1 MASIKRR
8 TVLCMLAAAAT
19 PAIAKAAPV
28 EQDFFKDQVAK
39 GTLPGVKDRLPLVP
53 RIVKLKEKGR
63 LPGTHG
69 GTVRMLIGRQKD
81 IRLMTINGYARLV
94 GYDEKLN
101 LQPDIL
107 ESFEQID
114 DRIFT
119 FHLRPGH
126 RWSDGSPFTTEDFR
140 YYWEDVLTNKK
151 LRRRGLPRELLSD
164 GKPPI
169 FEVIDELTV
178 RYTWGSPHPG
188 FLQSLASAQA
198 LTLAVPSAYM
208 KQFHVDYVGEEK
220 VAEAIKK
227 YRVETWPDL
236 HTKLSRSYRPENPDL
251 PTLDPWMNTTEPPA
265 QQFVFDRNPY
275 FHRVDENG
283 LQLPYVD
290 RYLLNVSSS
299 DIISAKSGAG
309 ETDLQI
315 TNLDFSDYTFLKSAE
330 KLHPVN
336 VSLWKRVQGSRIALL
351 PNLNCADMAWRDFL
365 RNRDVRRALS
375 IAINRREINMVS
387 FFGLAK
393 ESADTV
399 LEESPLYKRE
409 YAEAWAQYDPDEAN
423 ALLDQ
428 AGYSERNSSGIRLLS
443 DGRPIEIVIETAGES
458 TLETDVLELVTDH
471 WRAIGL
477 APFIRV
483 SQRDIFR
490 SRAIAGETTMAVWV
504 GLDNGVPTVDMSP
517 EGLAPTADDQ
527 MQWPLW
533 GMNHITQGK
542 EGLPVDLPAPQRLL
556 DLFNAWERSTNTA
569 QREKIWHEMLAIRA
583 ENVFSIGIVNAALQ
597 PIVHSS
603 QLRNVPAEALYGFAP
618 TCYFGVYMPDT
629 FWFDESV

>member
-1 MASIKRR
+1 MASINRR

-19 PAIAKAAPV
+19 PAVAQATPIEP
-28 EQDFFKDQVAK
+28 EFFVDMVGK
-39 GTLPGVKDRLPLVP
+39 GALPPVKDRLPSVP
-53 RIVKLKEKGR
+53 RVVNLAEKGR
-63 LPGTHG
+63 LAGKHG

-94 GYDEKLN
+94 GFDEQLN

-107 ESFEQID
+107 ESYEQVD
-114 DRIFT
+114 GRIFT
-119 FHLRPGH
+119 FRLRAGH
-126 RWSDGSPFTTEDFR
+126 RWSDGSPFTAEDFR
-140 YYWEDVLTNKK
+140 YTWEDVLTNKK
-151 LRRRGLPRELLSD
+151 LRRRGLPREFLSD
-164 GKPPI
+164 GRPPV
-169 FEVIDELTV
+169 FEVVDEQTV
-178 RYTWGSPHPG
+178 RYTWDTPHPG

-198 LTLAVPSAYM
+198 LTLAMPSAYM

-220 VAEAIKK
+220 VAEAIEK

-251 PTLDPWMNTTEPPA
+251 PTLDPWRNTTLPPA
-265 QQFVFDRNPY
+265 QQYIFERNPY

-283 LQLPYVD
+283 RQLPYVD
-290 RYLLNVSSS
+290 QFLLNVSSS
-299 DIISAKSGAG
+299 DIISAKTGAG

-315 TNLDFSDYTFLKSAE
+315 THLDFSDYTFLKSAE
-330 KLHPVN
+330 DIHPVDVN
-336 VSLWKRVQGSRIALL
+336 LWKRVQGSRIALF
-351 PNLNCADMAWRDFL
+351 PNLNCADLVWREFL
-365 RNRDVRRALS
+365 RHRDVRCALS

-399 LEESPLYKRE
+399 LQESPLYKPN
-409 YAEAWAQYDPDEAN
+409 YALAWAQFDPDEAN
-423 ALLDQ
+423 ALLDR
-428 AGYSERNSSGIRLLS
+428 AGYSERNDAGVRLLP
-443 DGRPIEIVIETAGES
+443 DGRPIDIVIETAGES

-504 GLDNGVPTVDMSP
+504 GLDNGVPTADMTP
-517 EGLAPTADDQ
+517 AGLAPTADDQ

-542 EGLPVDLPAPQRLL
+542 EGLPVDMPEAKRLL
-556 DLFNAWERSTNTA
+556 DLLHAWERSTESA
-569 QREKIWHEMLAIRA
+569 QREAIWHEMLAIRA

-603 QLRNVPAEALYGFAP
+603 RLRNVPAEGLYGFAP

-629 FWFDESV
+629 FWFDESA

>member
-1 MASIKRR
+1 MALIKRR

-19 PAIAKAAPV
+19 PAVARANPP
-28 EQDFFKDQVAK
+28 EQDFFKDLVSTGA
-39 GTLPGVKDRLPLVP
+39 LPAMKKRLPLVP
-53 RIVKLKEKGR
+53 RVVSLEEKGR
-63 LPGTHG
+63 LPGRHG

-94 GYDEKLN
+94 GFDEQLN

-107 ESFEQID
+107 ESYEQVD
-114 DRIFT
+114 GKIFT
-119 FHLRPGH
+119 FRLRAGH
-126 RWSDGSPFTTEDFR
+126 RWSDGSPFTSEDFR
-140 YYWEDVLTNKK
+140 YNWEDVLTNKD
-151 LRRRGLPRELLSD
+151 LRRRGLPREFLSG
-164 GKPPI
+164 GKPPV

-178 RYTWGSPHPG
+178 RYTWDTPHPG

-198 LTLAVPSAYM
+198 LTLALPSAYM

-251 PTLDPWMNTTEPPA
+251 PTLDPWRNTTAPPA
-265 QQFVFDRNPY
+265 QQYIFERNPY

-283 LQLPYVD
+283 LQLPYID
-290 RYLLNVSSS
+290 RFLLNVSSS
-299 DIISAKSGAG
+299 DIISAKTGAG

-315 TNLDFSDYTFLKSAE
+315 THLDFANYTFLKSAE
-330 KLHPVN
+330 KLHPVDVN
-336 VSLWKRVQGSRIALL
+336 LWKRVQGSRIALF
-351 PNLNCADMAWRDFL
+351 PNLNCADAAWRDFL

-399 LEESPLYKRE
+399 LPESPLYKPE
-409 YAEAWAQYDPDEAN
+409 YAEAWSHYDPDEAN
-423 ALLDQ
+423 ALLDK
-428 AGYSERNSSGIRLLS
+428 AGYAKRNEDGVRLLP
-443 DGRPIEIVIETAGES
+443 DGRPLNMVIETAGES
-458 TLETDVLELVTDH
+458 TLETDVLELVNDH
-471 WRAIGL
+471 YRAVGL

-504 GLDNGVPTVDMSP
+504 GLDNGVPTGDMTP

-542 EGLPVDLPAPQRLL
+542 EGLAVDMPEAKRLL
-556 DLFNAWERSTNTA
+556 DLLKAWENSTNSS
-569 QREKIWHEMLAIRA
+569 QREQIWHEMLEIRA

-603 QLRNVPAEALYGFAP
+603 QLRNVPVEGLYGFAP

-629 FWFDESV
+629 FWFDESA

>member
-1 MASIKRR
+1 MASINRR

-19 PAIAKAAPV
+19 PAVARATPIEP
-28 EQDFFKDQVAK
+28 EFFMDMVGK
-39 GTLPGVKDRLPLVP
+39 GALPPVKDRLPSVP
-53 RIVKLKEKGR
+53 RVINLAEKGR
-63 LPGTHG
+63 LPGKHG
-69 GTVRMLIGRQKD
+69 GNVRMLIGRQKD

-94 GYDEKLN
+94 GFDEQLN

-107 ESFEQID
+107 ESYEQVD
-114 DRIFT
+114 GRIFT
-119 FHLRPGH
+119 FRLRAGH
-126 RWSDGSPFTTEDFR
+126 RWSDGSPFTSEDFR
-140 YYWEDVLTNKK
+140 YTWEDVLTNKK
-151 LRRRGLPRELLSD
+151 LRRRGLPREFLSD
-164 GKPPI
+164 GRPPV
-169 FEVIDELTV
+169 FEVIDEQTV
-178 RYTWGSPHPG
+178 RYTWDTPHPG

-198 LTLAVPSAYM
+198 LTLAMPSAYM

-220 VAEAIKK
+220 VAEAIEK

-251 PTLDPWMNTTEPPA
+251 PTLDPWRNTTLPPA
-265 QQFVFDRNPY
+265 QQYIFERNPY

-283 LQLPYVD
+283 RQLPYVD
-290 RYLLNVSSS
+290 RFLLNVSSS
-299 DIISAKSGAG
+299 DIISAKTGAG

-315 TNLDFSDYTFLKSAE
+315 THLDFSDYTFLKSAE
-330 KLHPVN
+330 DIHPVDVN
-336 VSLWKRVQGSRIALL
+336 LWKRVQGSRIALF
-351 PNLNCADMAWRDFL
+351 PNLNCADPVWREFL
-365 RNRDVRRALS
+365 RHRDVRCALS

-399 LEESPLYKRE
+399 LQESPLYKPN
-409 YAEAWAQYDPDEAN
+409 YALAWAQFDPDEAN
-423 ALLDQ
+423 ALLDR
-428 AGYSERNSSGIRLLS
+428 AGYSKRNDAGVRLLP
-443 DGRPIEIVIETAGES
+443 DGRPIDIVIETAGES

-504 GLDNGVPTVDMSP
+504 GLDNGVPTADMTP
-517 EGLAPTADDQ
+517 AGLAPTADDQ

-542 EGLPVDLPAPQRLL
+542 EGLPVDMPAAKRLL
-556 DLFNAWERSTNTA
+556 DLLHAWERSTESSE
-569 QREKIWHEMLAIRA
+569 REVIWHEMLAIRA

-603 QLRNVPAEALYGFAP
+603 RLRNVPAEGLYGFAP

-629 FWFDESV
+629 FWFDESA